1 MKTAVLVMLS
11 ALLAIA
17 SCSAATDALPAGD
30 AWQSAVETGV
40 RALVSGPGGA
50 PVSEVVLRLAV
61 EVAVRELAQRG
72 PEEAAP
78 LVYEAAVRAELRL
91 RLGEALPRV
100 RAGLRQEFRIA
111 LRAGADAVEQLR
123 TLEQVRRRL
132 YRDPPAGGAPV
143 PWWMGPGASR
153 GRWGA

>member
-1 MKTAVLVMLS
+1 MRTAILVVLS
-11 ALLAIA
+11 ALVAIA
-17 SCSAATDALPAGD
+17 SCDAATDALTEGD
-30 AWQSAVETGV
+30 AWRGAVEAGV
-40 RALVSGPGGA
+40 QALVSGPGGT

-61 EVAVRELAQRG
+61 EVAVRELAGRG
-72 PEEAAP
+72 PVEAAP

-111 LRAGADAVEQLR
+111 LRAGADAAEQLR

-143 PWWMGPGASR
+143 PWWMGPDAPR